1 MPSGRALP
9 RELLRELLHEIGRW
23 QSEGEEV
30 ALATLV
36 RVDGSAPS
44 RPGARFACTR
54 GGRMAGSVGPGCVE
68 NDVFLRALE
77 VLGERTPALARYG
90 IADETALEI
99 GLSCGG
105 SIELLIE
112 PVAADEAWGALTRA
126 GEAEQAIALATVLSP
141 AELRG
146 RRLAV
151 AADGSRAG
159 AIDAALDERV
169 RAAAERQLAAG
180 GTRIVELPWRG
191 GSAELFL
198 EVVGPPERLYV
209 VGATQI
215 AAALSRMA
223 PALGFHVTI
232 IDARPALATRE
243 RFPHAA
249 EIVHAWPDQALAA
262 ARLDAGAYVVVL
274 THDPK
279 FDVPALVRALR
290 SPARYVGALGSRR
303 TDARR
308 RDLLREEGLG
318 DAELARLR
326 APIGLDLGGREPA
339 EVALAILAEIQTARY
354 GHGGAAL
361 WLGSGPIHDG

>member
-1 MPSGRALP
+1 MPPSLALV
-9 RELLRELLHEIGRW
+9 REFLREIERW
-23 QSEGEEV
+23 RSEGEDV

-44 RPGARFACTR
+44 GPGARFACTR
-54 GGRMAGSVGPGCVE
+54 DGRMAGSVGPGCVE

-77 VLGERTPALARYG
+77 VLGEQTPALARYG

-112 PVAADEAWGALTRA
+112 PFAADEAWGALERA
-126 GEAEQAIALATVLSP
+126 IAAEQVVALATVLSP
-141 AELRG
+141 AGLRG

-159 AIDAALDERV
+159 AIDAALDEPI

-180 GTRIVELPWRG
+180 GTRIVELPGRDG
-191 GSAELFL
+191 AAEVFL
-198 EVVGPPERLYV
+198 EVIGPPERLYV

-215 AAALSRMA
+215 AAALARMA
-223 PALGFHVTI
+223 PALGFQVTI
-232 IDARPALATRE
+232 IDARTALATRE
-243 RFPHAA
+243 RFP
-249 EIVHAWPDQALAA
+249 EPSELVHAWPDEALAA

-274 THDPK
+274 SHDPK
-279 FDVPALVRALR
+279 FDVPALGRALR

-308 RDLLREEGLG
+308 RDLLRAEGLAE
-318 DAELARLR
+318 AELARLH

-339 EVALAILAEIQTARY
+339 EVALAILAEIQTTRY
-354 GHGGAAL
+354 GRGGAAL
-361 WLGSGPIHDG
+361 RLGSGSIHGG

>member
-1 MPSGRALP
+1 MPSSRALV
-9 RELLRELLHEIGRW
+9 RELLREIGRW

-44 RPGARFACTR
+44 GPGARLACTR
-54 GGRMAGSVGPGCVE
+54 SGRMAGSVGPGCVE
-68 NDVFLRALE
+68 SDVFLRALE
-77 VLGERTPALARYG
+77 VLGEGAPARARYG

-112 PVAADEAWGALTRA
+112 PFAADEAWRALVRA
-126 GEAEQAIALATVLSP
+126 VEAERPVALATALSP
-141 AELRG
+141 AALRG

-151 AADGSRAG
+151 DAEGVRAG
-159 AIDAALDERV
+159 SIDAALDEPA
-169 RAAAERQLAAG
+169 RAAAQGQLAAG
-180 GTRIVELPWRG
+180 GTRVVELPWQDG
-191 GSAELFL
+191 VAELFL
-198 EVVGPPERLYV
+198 EAVGPPERLYV

-223 PALGFHVTI
+223 PALGFQVTI
-232 IDARPALATRE
+232 IDARTALATRA
-243 RFPHAA
+243 RFPDAA
-249 EIVHAWPDQALAA
+249 ALVHEWPGEALAA

-279 FDVPALVRALR
+279 FDVPALVHALR
-290 SPARYVGALGSRR
+290 SRARYVGALGSRR

-308 RDLLREEGLG
+308 RDLLREQGLS
-318 DAELARLR
+318 DAELVRLR

-339 EVALAILAEIQTARY
+339 EVALAILAEIQTVRY
-354 GHGGAAL
+354 GHEGAAL
-361 WLGSGPIHDG
+361 CLGSGPIHGG